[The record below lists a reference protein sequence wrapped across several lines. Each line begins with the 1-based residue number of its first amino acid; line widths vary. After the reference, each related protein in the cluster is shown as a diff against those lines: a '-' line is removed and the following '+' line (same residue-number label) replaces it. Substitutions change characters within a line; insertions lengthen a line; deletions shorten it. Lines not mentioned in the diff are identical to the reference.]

1 MEIDRSKCGIEV
13 GLSDISV
20 LGKIGNAY
28 EALARDLST
37 LSSRK
42 YKHRVHRV
50 TEAYHIYLYFSVLS
64 VISVVQ
70 ITLGGFFDLYRT
82 HFVLGYLCRGVVGR
96 IGKDVGA
103 SFSEVERH
111 EHHPPVNSVGQ
122 NHLGRNLTPP

>member
-1 MEIDRSKCGIEV
+1 MEIDRSKYRIEV

-20 LGKIGNAY
+20 LGKIRNAY
-28 EALARDLST
+28 EALARDLAT

-70 ITLGGFFDLYRT
+70 ITLGGFF
-82 HFVLGYLCRGVVGR
+82 HFNGANFVLGYLCYGIVGR
-96 IGKDVGA
+96 IGQHVGTG
-103 SFSEVERH
+103 FGEVEGH
-111 EHHPPVNSVGQ
+111 EHHPLVHSMGQ
-122 NHLGRNLTPP
+122 DYLRGDLAPP

>member
-1 MEIDRSKCGIEV
+1 MEIDRSKYRIEV

-20 LGKIGNAY
+20 LGKIRNAY

-70 ITLGGFFDLYRT
+70 ITLSGFF
-82 HFVLGYLCRGVVGR
+82 HSHGANFVLGYLCYGVVGR
-96 IGKDVGA
+96 IGKDIGA
-103 SFSEVERH
+103 GLGKVEGH
-111 EHHPPVNSVGQ
+111 EHHPLVHSMGQ
-122 NHLGRNLTPP
+122 DYLGGDLAPP